1 MVSLASP
8 VLLAAFFLLTFG
20 PLLIVQPLG
29 DFFGVAVVV
38 EGEEAIAPLLFIAF
52 ADCEAEDLFGVMKAM
67 A

>member
-1 MVSLASP
+1 M
-8 VLLAAFFLLTFG
+8 
-20 PLLIVQPLG
+20 G